1 MSALHYLFWFPLGFI
16 VYTYALYPLFIL
28 AAARLRRRPAPPVQA
43 DDRLPPV
50 TLIIATYNEEDTIE
64 AKLANCDELDYPRHL
79 LEIIVV
85 SDGSTDGTDEIL
97 RRSSGIVFIEAD
109 GHFGKPHQ
117 LNRALAKARGEI
129 VVFSDAR
136 QIYRPDALRMLVRRF
151 ADPRVGVVSGE
162 LILRD
167 PGAGKHSGGEPGAG
181 AAEHIGLYWRYEK
194 LLRNAESRVDS
205 TLGATGAI
213 YAIRRELAA
222 PIPDDTILDD
232 IEIPLQAFRKGYR
245 VVFEP
250 EAVAYDRPSTDIGA
264 EFRRKVRTL
273 AGNYQLFARNGWL
286 LLPWR
291 NRIWLQSVSHKFF
304 RLLVPYAMAA
314 VLVATALLGGAIWRV
329 FFFAQLCCYA
339 VGIAA
344 LRSEALRGNR
354 PAGFLAVFLS
364 LNAAV
369 VVGLYRWLVGTADVR
384 WRRE

>member
-50 TLIIATYNEEDTIE
+50 TMVIVAYNEEHTIE
-64 AKLANCDELDYPRHL
+64 AKLANCDRLDYPRHL
-79 LEIIVV
+79 LEILVV
-85 SDGSTDGTDEIL
+85 SDGSTDRTDEIL
-97 RRSSGIVFIEAD
+97 RLSSGIAFIEAD

-167 PGAGKHSGGEPGAG
+167 PEDA
-181 AAEHIGLYWRYEK
+181 AAEQIGLYWRYEK
-194 LLRNAESRVDS
+194 LLRGAESRVDS

-222 PIPDDTILDD
+222 PIPDDMILDD
-232 IEIPLQAFRKGYR
+232 VEIPLQAFRKGYR

-250 EAVAYDRPSTDIGA
+250 QAVAYDRPSADIGT

-291 NRIWLQSVSHKFF
+291 NRIWLQTVSHKLF

-314 VLVATALLGGAIWRV
+314 VLVATAQLDGLAWRML
-329 FFFAQLCCYA
+329 FLAQVCCYV

-344 LRSEALRGNR
+344 LRSATLRRNR

-364 LNAAV
+364 LNAAA

-384 WRRE
+384 WRRG